1 MVEKSSIGM
10 GYSIGHVRIKY
21 LDLANMTFAQ
31 GNYLQCKGYV
41 DDFLDTIDKDS
52 ESGKN
57 LKKEFDKIYD
67 NKKKIGNAIEDQSK
81 NLGYLEKKDFEDN
94 AKSENEVNTIHDL
107 KETCW
112 RIALKD
118 GLFYE

>member
-1 MVEKSSIGM
+1 MADKSIGM
-10 GYSIGHVRIKY
+10 DYSIGHARIKY
-21 LDLANMTFAQ
+21 LDLANMSFAQ
-31 GNYLQCKGYV
+31 GNYLQAKGYI
-41 DDFLDTIDKDS
+41 DNFLDTINKET
-52 ESGKN
+52 ESGKT
-57 LKKEFDKIYD
+57 LKKEFDKIYS
-67 NKKKIGNAIEDQSK
+67 NKKKIDGAIDEQIK
-81 NLGYLEKKDFEDN
+81 NLGYLEKKDFEDG